1 MRTLVGEVATRGGGR
16 PWRIP
21 PWSPYAAPLQE
32 HLRPWR
38 RRTRA
43 RGPPGLHKPLGSL
56 ALIGTALGLYG
67 ANTPRP
73 DKAGPPTAYHNPEPE
88 PKPPPS
94 DDRPAAVAEEA
105 PEGEE
110 APADEMEA

>member
-1 MRTLVGEVATRGGGR
+1 MG
-16 PWRIP
+16 
-21 PWSPYAAPLQE
+21 AA
-32 HLRPWR
+32 R
-38 RRTRA
+38 
-43 RGPPGLHKPLGSL
+43 
-56 ALIGTALGLYG
+56 LGLIRQVLR
-67 ANTPRP
+67 RP
-73 DKAGPPTAYHNPEPE
+73 DLHNPEPE

>member
-1 MRTLVGEVATRGGGR
+1 MGHTRLGLIRQVLGR
-16 PWRIP
+16 P
-21 PWSPYAAPLQE
+21 
-32 HLRPWR
+32 
-38 RRTRA
+38 
-43 RGPPGLHKPLGSL
+43 
-56 ALIGTALGLYG
+56 
-67 ANTPRP
+67 
-73 DKAGPPTAYHNPEPE
+73 DYHNPEPE

>member
-1 MRTLVGEVATRGGGR
+1 MTEHTTTFRLQRLSNHGREATL
-16 PWRIP
+16 
-21 PWSPYAAPLQE
+21 S
-32 HLRPWR
+32 
-38 RRTRA
+38 
-43 RGPPGLHKPLGSL
+43 SL

-73 DKAGPPTAYHNPEPE
+73 DKAGPPTAAYHNPEPE

>member
-1 MRTLVGEVATRGGGR
+1 VSPFPR
-16 PWRIP
+16 PSSQESSEHP
-21 PWSPYAAPLQE
+21 PSAAQ
-32 HLRPWR
+32 R
-38 RRTRA
+38 
-43 RGPPGLHKPLGSL
+43 LHKPLGSL
-56 ALIGTALGLYG
+56 ALIGTASACDG
-67 ANTPRP
+67 ADTPRP
-73 DKAGPPTAYHNPEPE
+73 DKAGPPTPDTDHNPEPE

>member
-1 MRTLVGEVATRGGGR
+1 MH
-16 PWRIP
+16 
-21 PWSPYAAPLQE
+21 S
-32 HLRPWR
+32 
-38 RRTRA
+38 
-43 RGPPGLHKPLGSL
+43 
-56 ALIGTALGLYG
+56 LGLLWG
-67 ANTPRP
+67 TPRP
-73 DKAGPPTAYHNPEPE
+73 DKAGPPTPDTDHNPEPE